1 MKKLFLIRHAKSDW
15 SDNTLKDFDRG
26 LNARGLK
33 DAPFIGKFL
42 KNKNIIPDLIISS
55 PALRT

>member
-33 DAPFIGKFL
+33 DAPFIGKFI
-42 KNKNIIPDLIISS
+42 KNKIIKKV
-55 PALRT
+55 